1 MPRIALPLFV
11 LLLSVAGCATMPPP
25 PYAGPAPGGACNAA
39 AVAWAIGRA
48 PTPDVVERARVE
60 SGSALVRVVA
70 PGEMVTQEFRAERL
84 TIRTNE
90 RGAIIALAC
99 G

>member
-11 LLLSVAGCATMPPP
+11 LLLSVAACAAMPPP
-25 PYAGPAPGGACNAA
+25 PYAGPVPGGICNAG
-39 AVAWAIGRA
+39 AVAWAVGRA

-60 SGSALVRVVA
+60 SGSALVRVIA
-70 PGEMVTQEFRAERL
+70 SGEIVTQEFRADRL

-90 RGAIIALAC
+90 RGAITGLAC

>member
-11 LLLSVAGCATMPPP
+11 LLLPVAAAAAMPPP
-25 PYAGPAPGGACNAA
+25 PYAGPVPGGMCDAG
-39 AVAWAIGRA
+39 AVAWAVGRA

-60 SGSALVRVVA
+60 SGSALARVVA
-70 PGEMVTQEFRAERL
+70 PGEMVTQEFRADRL

-90 RGAIIALAC
+90 RGAITALVC
-99 G
+99 S

>member
-11 LLLSVAGCATMPPP
+11 VLLPVAPSAAMPPP
-25 PYAGPAPGGACNAA
+25 PYAGPVPGGICNAG
-39 AVAWAIGRA
+39 AVAWAVGRA

-60 SGSALVRVVA
+60 SGSALVRVIA
-70 PGEMVTQEFRAERL
+70 PGEMVTQEFRADRL

-90 RGAIIALAC
+90 RDAIIALAC